1 MTTSAA
7 GNGPVALDERCPTL
21 DTECQST
28 TLAVSSGFPTVES
41 MNENHAR
48 LCSSPEWMEWIA
60 DELLPDLTRKVD
72 LGAQCLEIGPGPG
85 AATEWLRHH
94 VDRLTAVEVDEQAAL
109 ALTERYAGTNV
120 EVVVADATSLGFP
133 DSSFDSVG
141 CFTMLHHV
149 PTPAAQSELLAG
161 AFRVLRPGGVLVG
174 ADSRASDALRD
185 FHHGDTYN
193 PIAPPLLLAHL
204 LDCGFAGVTVD
215 VDYDLRFVA
224 RKPREADDPTSSDER
239 EVTLR

>member
-1 MTTSAA
+1 
-7 GNGPVALDERCPTL
+7 
-21 DTECQST
+21 
-28 TLAVSSGFPTVES
+28 

-48 LCSSPEWMEWIA
+48 LCSSPEWMGWIA
-60 DELLPDLTRKVD
+60 DELLPQLTRKVD

-85 AATEWLRHH
+85 AATEWLRQR
-94 VDRLTAVEVDEQAAL
+94 VDRLTAVEVDERAAQ
-109 ALTERYAGTNV
+109 ALTEKYAGTNV
-120 EVVVADATSLGFP
+120 EVVVADATRLGFP
-133 DSSFDSVG
+133 DASFDSVG

-149 PTPAAQSELLAG
+149 PTPEAQSELLAG

-185 FHHGDTYN
+185 FHDGDTYN
-193 PIAPPLLLAHL
+193 PMAPPRLLAHL
-204 LDCGFAGVTVD
+204 LDCGFTGVTVD

-224 RKPREADDPTSSDER
+224 RKPSGADDATSGDER